1 MEISNNLNN
10 FDNAA
15 NTIINK
21 VRAEINKWY
30 RFRLSLLGHIAVT
43 KSLVYSQLNY
53 LGSFLPFT
61 GEQLK
66 KMAEPIENF
75 ISGNLNKAKDRIY
88 AKIENGGLGLVEIKN
103 FLNYQKCGWL
113 KLSLDLDSNWK
124 RILFCCSWGNILNVK
139 TKNVSDYPLL
149 KGLAATQEIF
159 LPYTSRSITIFKNC
173 IFLKTPT

>member
-1 MEISNNLNN
+1 MGMEISNNLNN

-21 VRAEINKWY
+21 VKAEINKWY
-30 RFRLSLLGHIAVT
+30 RFRLSLPGRIAVT

-75 ISGNLNKAKDRIY
+75 ISGNLNIAKARIY

-103 FLNYQKCGWL
+103 FLNYQKCGWI

-124 RILFCCSWGNILNVK
+124 RILFCCRGGNILNIKSK
-139 TKNVSDYPLL
+139 TVSDCPIL
-149 KGLAATQEIF
+149 KGLAVTQ
-159 LPYTSRSITIFKNC
+159 
-173 IFLKTPT
+173 